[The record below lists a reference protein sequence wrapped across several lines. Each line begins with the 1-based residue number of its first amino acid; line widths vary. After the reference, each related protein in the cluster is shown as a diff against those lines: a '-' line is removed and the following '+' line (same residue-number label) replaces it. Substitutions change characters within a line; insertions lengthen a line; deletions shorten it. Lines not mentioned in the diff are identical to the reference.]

1 MNSGTFNKWLGA
13 ILSAALLMFALRTI
27 IMESKTEGP
36 PAKPGFEVAEMKEA
50 AGGAA
55 AGETPAAPDPP
66 VAEALK
72 KADADNGNKLTRP
85 CQACHSFDKGGANKV
100 GPNLWGV
107 VGRKVASVDGFA
119 YSDAI
124 KTMGGTWGYEQ
135 LYKFLASPKT
145 MVAGTKMS
153 FAGYPKFDNRAD
165 VIAYLRTLSDSPV
178 PLP

>member
-13 ILSAALLMFALRTI
+13 ILSAALVMFGLRTI
-27 IMESKTEGP
+27 IMESKDEGP
-36 PAKPGFEVAEMKEA
+36 PAKAGYEVAAVKETVVA
-50 AGGAA
+50 SADASA
-55 AGETPAAPDPP
+55 PTQPDPP

-72 KADADNGNKLTRP
+72 KADADSGNKLTKP
-85 CQACHSFDKGGANKV
+85 CQACHSFDKGGPNKV

-107 VGRKVASVDGFA
+107 VGRKVASIDGFS
-119 YSDAI
+119 YSEGLKA
-124 KTMGGTWGYEQ
+124 MGGAWDYDH
-135 LYKFLASPKT
+135 LYKFLLSPKGL
-145 MVAGTKMS
+145 VAGTKMG